1 MIRVLLCS
9 VGLLFLM
16 SSWTHGQLLFGWEY
30 PRTLAAE
37 AFLLTVDGPG
47 GHLTWRTAPSPP
59 GACLGDGNPDTYCTN
74 LPQCPPAGTVQFEVT
89 AVVNGEPSGPSATRL
104 PCQVTKQAPCTVQ
117 CETPAGVPQSRG
129 SGSVAEVPTTGE
141 PAQVFE
147 TEKGSA
153 VVDRVE
159 VPTKETATLP
169 KIDAMPALPLFQ
181 PAASQAPT

>member
-1 MIRVLLCS
+1 MSR
-9 VGLLFLM
+9 GLLAMLLLLLAG
-16 SSWTHGQLLFGWEY
+16 TAAHGQLLFGWEY

-59 GACLGDGNPDTYCTN
+59 GACLGDTNPDTYCTN
-74 LPQCPPAGTVQFEVT
+74 LPQCPPAGAIQFEVT

-117 CETPAGVPQSRG
+117 CETPAGAPLSRG
-129 SGSVAEVPTTGE
+129 SGSVAEVPMTGE
-141 PAQVFE
+141 PAQVFD
-147 TEKGSA
+147 TEKGRA
-153 VVDRVE
+153 VVEKVE
-159 VPTKETATLP
+159 VPTKDPVTLP
-169 KIDAMPALPLFQ
+169 KIDTMPALPVFQ